1 MLKTR
6 GGLTSNS
13 NACEASKNRHLLRSK
28 GPKFTLK
35 LDFSEVPQTEKV
47 GTHEPFYP
55 LAFKQKISEKSP
67 QGRKSVTGT
76 STFVPSMRFPSI
88 TGNGIQQALH
98 KGKISYFRLI

>member
-1 MLKTR
+1 MNWVNWGKTVLKIR
-6 GGLTSNS
+6 GGITSNS

-47 GTHEPFYP
+47 GTHEPFILWLLSRRYP
-55 LAFKQKISEKSP
+55 EKSP

-76 STFVPSMRFPSI
+76 SLLFL
-88 TGNGIQQALH
+88 Q
-98 KGKISYFRLI
+98 